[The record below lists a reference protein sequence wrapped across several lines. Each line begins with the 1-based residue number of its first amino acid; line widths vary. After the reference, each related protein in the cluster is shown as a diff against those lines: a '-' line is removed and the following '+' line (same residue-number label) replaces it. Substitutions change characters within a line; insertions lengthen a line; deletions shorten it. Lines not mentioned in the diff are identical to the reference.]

1 MAMRLVY
8 GLGGRKEKQRDLR
21 EVMMVVWVREVVAI
35 GRAQWGGE
43 AKTYSRGAGVGL
55 GGG

>member
-1 MAMRLVY
+1 MRLVY
-8 GLGGRKEKQRDLR
+8 GLGGRKEKQRDLG